1 MLVLFDLFLVSVTV
15 SYLLFFYLSIELLL
29 YLFIYSSITDI
40 KYNSPA
46 HVSGKIEDGDEI
58 IQINCQI
65 VVGWDFK
72 RVLQQLE
79 ESPPDVQLRLKKRPR
94 HTKIY
99 GQIYMKPYRLPSKKR
114 SLPYRFNENLPSP
127 RIELIPSQNFP
138 MLMPLP
144 EKNNLSDTDSSSA
157 SSISI
162 PAESIKTND
171 KDLRL
176 YLSKPRAV
184 LQRRNTIC
192 GDPASGIRGNI
203 MFLHEI
209 NMQRNGEGNSLRDK
223 AVSFGFGLE
232 MSSAE
237 RPNTCIGIHNV
248 GNTYDKYGDLG
259 SALKG
264 SLPDIKALKVI
275 NNEDQLALK
284 SFEND
289 VNDNAISTANGNVV
303 PNQLDTNSKAIKFN
317 TTHDFI
323 GNKVNGSSL
332 LDSIPYADAV
342 DVHDVNEDFKNTNEN
357 SNSLDDKPNECTTV
371 TPKLPLKM
379 RTLNATNDT
388 GLVEAI
394 NFTLIKSQHKTTDIN
409 LNVADNG
416 KYRNY

>member
-1 MLVLFDLFLVSVTV
+1 MVSMCEY
-15 SYLLFFYLSIELLL
+15 YLIGFKFQTPLIIIIN
-29 YLFIYSSITDI
+29 LFIYFSITDI

-58 IQINCQI
+58 IQINYQT

-79 ESPPDVQLRLKKRPR
+79 ESPPDVLLTLKKRPR

-127 RIELIPSQNFP
+127 RIELMPSQNFP
-138 MLMPLP
+138 MLIPLP

-192 GDPASGIRGNI
+192 GDQASGIRGRI

-223 AVSFGFGLE
+223 SVSFGFGLE

-237 RPNTCIGIHNV
+237 RPNTCIGMHNV

-264 SLPDIKALKVI
+264 SLPDIKVHKV
-275 NNEDQLALK
+275 NNNDDQLALK

-289 VNDNAISTANGNVV
+289 MIDDTINTANGDVV
-303 PNQLDTNSKAIKFN
+303 SNQLDAKSKVVKFN
-317 TTHDFI
+317 IAHDLI
-323 GNKVNGSSL
+323 GNTVNESSL
-332 LDSIPYADAV
+332 LDSIPYADAS
-342 DVHDVNEDFKNTNEN
+342 DVNDVNDDFKNKNEN
-357 SNSLDDKPNECTTV
+357 SNLLDDKLNECTTV

-379 RTLNATNDT
+379 RAVNATNDN

-409 LNVADNG
+409 LNVVDNG
-416 KYRNY
+416 KYRYY

>member
-1 MLVLFDLFLVSVTV
+1 MIIYF
-15 SYLLFFYLSIELLL
+15 SI
-29 YLFIYSSITDI
+29 IDI

-58 IQINCQI
+58 IQINYQT

-79 ESPPDVQLRLKKRPR
+79 ESPPDVLLTLKKRPR

-127 RIELIPSQNFP
+127 RIELMPSQNFP

-192 GDPASGIRGNI
+192 GDQASGIRGNI

-223 AVSFGFGLE
+223 SVSFGFGLE

-237 RPNTCIGIHNV
+237 RPNTCIGMHNV

-259 SALKG
+259 GALKG
-264 SLPDIKALKVI
+264 SLPDIKAHKV
-275 NNEDQLALK
+275 NSNEEQLALK
-284 SFEND
+284 SSEND
-289 VNDNAISTANGNVV
+289 MNGNTITMTNGDVV
-303 PNQLDTNSKAIKFN
+303 SNQLDTKPKTVKFN
-317 TTHDFI
+317 TGHELIINTL
-323 GNKVNGSSL
+323 NGSTL
-332 LDSIPYADAV
+332 LDSIPYADAS
-342 DVHDVNEDFKNTNEN
+342 DVIDLNEDSKNKNENTNL
-357 SNSLDDKPNECTTV
+357 LDDKPNEFATI

-379 RTLNATNDT
+379 RAVNATNDD

-394 NFTLIKSQHKTTDIN
+394 NFTLLNSQNKTTDIN
-409 LNVADNG
+409 FNVADNG
-416 KYRNY
+416 KYCNY